1 MKLSSSLSRYIASC
15 GVVARRKA
23 AECIKAGEIT
33 VNGKKVIKPGYQVQ
47 PTDIVRYKGKV
58 IKPEQKIYL
67 MLNKPKGVITTHADQ
82 RARPTVYDLIKGA
95 TKKRIHAIGRLDIN
109 TTGLILL
116 TNDGDL
122 TQRLAHPK
130 YEIKKTYIATLDK
143 SIPLA
148 QIAKIKSGVYLP
160 DGKVVVDQVMRL
172 RTKKNNVVRVVLHS
186 GRYRIIRRL
195 FKTLGYNVRKLDRVG
210 YAGLSMRK
218 LPRGTWRRL
227 TNAEIKRLKT
237 VAAME

>member
-1 MKLSSSLSRYIASC
+1 MEFSSSLSRYIASC
-15 GVVARRKA
+15 GIVARRKA
-23 AECIKAGEIT
+23 AACIKAGEIT
-33 VNGKKVIKPGYQVQ
+33 VNGKKIIKPGYQVQ
-47 PTDIVRYKGKV
+47 PTDVVRYKGKL
-58 IKPEQKIYL
+58 IKPEQKVYL
-67 MLNKPKGVITTHADQ
+67 ALNKPKGVITTHSDQ
-82 RARPTVYDLIKGA
+82 RGRPTVYDLVKGA
-95 TKKRIHAIGRLDIN
+95 TKKRVHAIGRLDIN

-116 TNDGDL
+116 TNNGDL

-148 QIAKIKSGVYLP
+148 HIAKIKSGIYLS
-160 DGKVVVDQVMRL
+160 DGKVIIDQVTRL

-186 GRYRIIRRL
+186 GRYRVIRRL
-195 FKTLGYNVRKLDRVG
+195 FKALGYNVRKLDRVG
-210 YAGLSMRK
+210 YAGLST
-218 LPRGTWRRL
+218 RGLARGAWRRL